1 MNNHRI
7 KTAVLSLFL
16 TSLVACGNQQL
27 QLEDKKIE
35 TTLSI
40 PVAGNSW
47 IDNNVE
53 LSDKLIDKSGVT
65 HWFAEQGSLSTY
77 FYTSKTG
84 ELAVSLQT
92 FVKDKPATIE
102 VSIAGQSK
110 IVTVKN
116 NQPMSVPVGTF
127 NLDELGYQK
136 LTITG
141 LEQAETL
148 LPAISEIKIG
158 GEVALGKVSY
168 VKDDFYW
175 GRRGPSVHLQYS
187 LPSQTMNYPWFYSE
201 IEVPKGADAI
211 GSYYMANGFDG
222 GYFGIQVN
230 SDSER
235 RVLFSIWSPFS
246 TDDPSLIPPEYR
258 IQTLKH
264 GKNVHVGKFGNE
276 GSGGQSYMR
285 YDWKA
290 DTRYGFLTHIR
301 PVEGT
306 ESTDFTAYFYDP
318 MVEKWQL
325 IASFRR
331 PKTSIYHQGT
341 YSFLENFI
349 PGAGQFE
356 RRAIYTNQWAK
367 PERGEWQEVTQAKFT
382 YDATAK
388 KNARF
393 DYQGG
398 TTEKGFYLKNTGFFS
413 APTPY
418 GSEFERSPTDIPK
431 IDLKSLP

>member
-1 MNNHRI
+1 MHNHRI
-7 KTAVLSLFL
+7 KTAVFSLFL
-16 TSLVACGNQQL
+16 ASLVACGNQQL

-35 TTLSI
+35 TTIGI

-47 IDNNVE
+47 FDNSIE
-53 LSDKLIDKSGVT
+53 LSDKLIDKNGVT
-65 HWFAEQGSLSTY
+65 HWFANQGSLSTY

-92 FVKDKPATIE
+92 YVKDKPATIE

-127 NLDELGYQK
+127 YLDELGYQK
-136 LTITG
+136 LTISG
-141 LEQAETL
+141 MEQTETL
-148 LPAISEIKIG
+148 LPAISEIEIAGAATK
-158 GEVALGKVSY
+158 GKTIF

-175 GRRGPSVHLQYS
+175 GRRGPSVHLQYQ
-187 LPSQTMNYPWFYSE
+187 LPDKNADYQWFYSE
-201 IEVPKGADAI
+201 IEVPKGADTI

-230 SDSER
+230 SQHER

-246 TDDPSLIPPEYR
+246 TDDPEQIPPEYR
-258 IQTLKH
+258 VQTLKQ
-264 GKNVHVGKFGNE
+264 GSGVHIGEFGNE
-276 GSGGQSYMR
+276 GSGGQSFLR
-285 YDWKA
+285 YNWNV
-290 DTRYGFLTHIR
+290 DTRYGFLTQIK
-301 PVEGT
+301 PVKET
-306 ESTDFTAYFYDP
+306 DSTDFTAYFYDP
-318 MVEKWQL
+318 KIGKWQL

-331 PKTSIYHQGT
+331 PKTSTYHNNI

-349 PGAGQFE
+349 PGSGQFE
-356 RRAIYTNQWAK
+356 RRAIYTNQWVK
-367 PERGEWQEVTQAKFT
+367 PVLGGWQELTQAKFT

-388 KNARF
+388 KEARF

-418 GSEFERSPTDIPK
+418 GSEFERSPMHLPK